1 MSGLESMALLRLPS
15 SEETEGWLQLASQT
29 LQGYQPQPIVLRRT
43 RTDGGPEHLE
53 VRRWS
58 PEAYLNLGSQLW
70 LHPQGQLL
78 ACKLEAVRNLRRRAD
93 SVIDDETY
101 QLVLLESP
109 SAEQLDLVRLRCLE
123 ILAHD
128 AYACWGQLDWEQ
140 RVELTRFG
148 GGREQANQ
156 ALALCAPGERLRT
169 LQLLVGE
176 QAQSHLREA
185 VLQAAREGALQAGVE
200 AVPWLL
206 GQPDWNLSPDRVAL
220 ARAAVQ
226 SDPEAAWALRTHPH
240 ALVRLRLV
248 DLLELGAFDWL
259 DWLTGESD
267 TTVRDRL
274 RQAVERLHT
283 PARVVD
289 LLMKESQGARREAL
303 GWLLVHWKGDIVR
316 ADDIK
321 ALNRAA
327 LSGKLGGENK
337 SRLKG
342 KLSRLGQ
349 LDLKARLFHR

>member
-1 MSGLESMALLRLPS
+1 MSTPETMALLLLPAP
-15 SEETEGWLQLASQT
+15 EEQESWLRLASQT
-29 LQGYQPQPIVLRRT
+29 LQGYQPQPIVVRRT
-43 RTDGGPEHLE
+43 RTENAPEHLE

-58 PEAYLNLGSQLW
+58 PEAYLSLGSQLL
-70 LHPQGQLL
+70 LHPEGQLL
-78 ACKLEAVRNLRRRAD
+78 ACKLDAVRNLRRRAD

-109 SAEQLDLVRLRCLE
+109 SAEQLDLVRLRCLDL
-123 ILAHD
+123 LANQ
-128 AYACWGQLDWEQ
+128 AYACWGQLGWEQ
-140 RVELTRFG
+140 RAELIRFG
-148 GGREQANQ
+148 GSREQANQ
-156 ALALCAPGERLRT
+156 ALSLCRPDERLRT
-169 LQLLVGE
+169 LQLLVSDE
-176 QAQSHLREA
+176 ARPHLREA
-185 VLQAAREGALQAGVE
+185 VLQAAREGVLQAGVE

-206 GQPDWNLSPDRVAL
+206 GQSDWNLSPDRVAL
-220 ARAAVQ
+220 ARAGVQ
-226 SDPEAAWALRTHPH
+226 SDPEAAWALRNHPH

-267 TTVRDRL
+267 RNVRDRL

-289 LLMKESQGARREAL
+289 LLMKESQAARREAL